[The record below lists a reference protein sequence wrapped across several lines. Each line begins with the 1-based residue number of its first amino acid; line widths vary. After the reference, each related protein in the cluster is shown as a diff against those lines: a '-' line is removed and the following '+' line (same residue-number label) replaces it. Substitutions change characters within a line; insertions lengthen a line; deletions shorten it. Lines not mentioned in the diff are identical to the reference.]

1 MRKGFVGFGV
11 AAATAVALGAMAA
24 RGGGS
29 AGGEAAAAKSVPVA
43 IRIEA
48 RGWDMEGTP
57 ALVHVTASEADG
69 GAEAFEA
76 YHAITAAEAADGEA
90 DVALPAG
97 GAYELEFTSPV
108 TARGRIYETQSV
120 TWEEGTS
127 EDGGHA
133 AGDSAPEP
141 GVEASFDPIPKAD
154 VTQSDLDAIAR
165 AWEEAIGSDAADET
179 LSGEAGERA
188 VEQVREATGAGA
200 AKTGEGASDA
210 VQKRGPDSTSGK
222 SDGTAKTGA
231 DGSADPQGDSDTV
244 SGKAVSASGAKGG
257 ETPNPPPT
265 GGTAPSTGS
274 TTSGS
279 AANADS
285 GKAEA
290 TTPAKERTWVE
301 EQGHWED
308 VYEDRPTY
316 EQVWV
321 QDSGAWDEPIY
332 ESYGAS
338 ICNTCGE
345 EVSGFANQHLLDTEH
360 GGWHTEVRTRQV
372 GTNHHDATG
381 HWEQVQAGT
390 ERVKVGRSWV
400 VDVPGHWE

>member
-1 MRKGFVGFGV
+1 MRKGFVWFGV

-29 AGGEAAAAKSVPVA
+29 AGVDASAAESVPVA

-48 RGWDMEGTP
+48 RGWDKDGTP

-97 GAYELEFTSPV
+97 GTYKFEFTSPV
-108 TARGRIYETQSV
+108 TARGRIYETPSI
-120 TWEEGTS
+120 TWGEGAS
-127 EDGGHA
+127 EDVGHA
-133 AGDSAPEP
+133 AGDSAPEAR
-141 GVEASFDPIPKAD
+141 VEAPFAPIPKAD
-154 VTQSDLDAIAR
+154 VTQADLDAIAR
-165 AWEEAIGSDAADET
+165 AWEEAASSDAADET

-188 VEQVREATGAGA
+188 VEQVHEATGAGT

-210 VQKRGPDSTSGK
+210 AHKRDHESASGEP
-222 SDGTAKTGA
+222 DGTAKAGA
-231 DGSADPQGDSDTV
+231 DKSADPRGGSDTAP
-244 SGKAVSASGAKGG
+244 GKAEGASGAKIG
-257 ETPNPPPT
+257 ETPSSPPT
-265 GGTAPSTGS
+265 GGAAPTTGN

-279 AANADS
+279 PAKADS

-290 TTPAKERTWVE
+290 TTPAEERAWVE

-321 QDSGAWDEPIY
+321 QDSAAWDEPIY

-345 EVSGFANQHLLDTEH
+345 EVSGFANQHLLETEH

-390 ERVKVGRSWV
+390 ERLKVGRSWV